1 MNRKSQLAGCLFA
14 LCLGALVALPAEAQ
28 NRPPKNHP
36 QQEQKQQ
43 RQEQHKTQGQGRDQE
58 RASARGEV
66 HPNRPPTH
74 ESMVPNTNRPPER
87 ARNQQNPNRP
97 PVNTQPRKFNE
108 LNQEEKQRALNNN
121 RDFQKRTP
129 AERQQI
135 QRGLE
140 NWNKLTPGQQSHV
153 KNDVLPKWKQL
164 PADRQRAIRSRLNV
178 LQNMPES
185 ARNQHLAD
193 PNFTRGMNEED
204 KAMLQD
210 LSHMHVG
217 GAPDEP
223 HE

>member
-1 MNRKSQLAGCLFA
+1 MALGFGAFAVLPLA
-14 LCLGALVALPAEAQ
+14 AQ
-28 NRPPKNHP
+28 NRPPKP
-36 QQEQKQQ
+36 K
-43 RQEQHKTQGQGRDQE
+43 QEQHQE
-58 RASARGEV
+58 RKQERKQERPMERSSAV
-66 HPNRPPTH
+66 NPNRPPTNQN
-74 ESMVPNTNRPPER
+74 VAPNTNRPPER

-97 PVNTQPRKFNE
+97 PVNTQPRNFNE
-108 LNQEEKQRALNNN
+108 LNQEEKQRALKNYP
-121 RDFQKRTP
+121 DYAKRTP